1 MRSHNSHNHSSL
13 ILTKARTEPN
23 KVMLV
28 RRCRQPISINMVPLH
43 TAFLAAHHLSNF
55 SLETKESKDILVH
68 RWAELQNLVEI
79 QFVLLSLVRILQQ
92 VCTQRS

>member
-1 MRSHNSHNHSSL
+1 
-13 ILTKARTEPN
+13 
-23 KVMLV
+23 
-28 RRCRQPISINMVPLH
+28 MVPLH
-43 TAFLAAHHLSNF
+43 TAFLAARHLSNF